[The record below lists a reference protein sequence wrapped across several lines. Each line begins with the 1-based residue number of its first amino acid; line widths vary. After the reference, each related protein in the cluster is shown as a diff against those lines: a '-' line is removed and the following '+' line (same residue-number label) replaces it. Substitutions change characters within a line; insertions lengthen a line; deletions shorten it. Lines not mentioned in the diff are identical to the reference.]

1 MAFDSGGNRIVR
13 PDMGALPGFVGQKGF
28 QGAHVLGEV
37 KLGGRSVPQKMGA
50 ASGGVATQ

>member
-1 MAFDSGGNRIVR
+1 MAFDSGDNRIVR

-37 KLGGRSVPQKMGA
+37 TLGGRSVPQKMGA
-50 ASGGVATQ
+50 TSGGVATQ